1 MNLNHRHLVG
11 STSNESNLQAVLIT
25 NFDFVLNLATIIG
38 HLLEVDKNDLVHL
51 HRYTFIVNS
60 NTKGMTIYKSF
71 EFNISL
77 TEFFGCRKGRKFEK
91 REFKGIYFS
100 SYTYMFYVFI
110 NDYYLKGELDMVNR
124 NFQIVQPL
132 ELVEQAK
139 VLFKDSKPSIE
150 RRSIKYIKQTK
161 CRNYFTVN
169 LGETYKLEE
178 RRGDEQLVA
187 EKIENKLVH
196 LCPNQ
201 ILEISGIAFCFES
214 SVCLDRKS
222 IDFIS

>member
-1 MNLNHRHLVG
+1 
-11 STSNESNLQAVLIT
+11 
-25 NFDFVLNLATIIG
+25 
-38 HLLEVDKNDLVHL
+38 
-51 HRYTFIVNS
+51 
-60 NTKGMTIYKSF
+60 
-71 EFNISL
+71 
-77 TEFFGCRKGRKFEK
+77 
-91 REFKGIYFS
+91 
-100 SYTYMFYVFI
+100 MFYVFI
-110 NDYYLKGELDMVNR
+110 NDFYLKGELDMVNR

-132 ELVEQAK
+132 ELVERAK
-139 VLFKDSKPSIE
+139 EVLFKDSKPSIE

-178 RRGDEQLVA
+178 KRGESADRKGDEQLVA
-187 EKIENKLVH
+187 EKIENKLVY

-201 ILEISGIAFCFES
+201 ILEIGGIAFCFES